1 MKSTSQTSRQSR
13 SIRMRWIRANRKAA
27 SVFGLIGSHSADSA
41 PVIER
46 CGSTW
51 TRLRPRTRASA
62 WRQTPATPP
71 EASTLLPQLMT

>member
-1 MKSTSQTSRQSR
+1 MSFEMKSTSQTSRQSR

-51 TRLRPRTRASA
+51 TR
-62 WRQTPATPP
+62 
-71 EASTLLPQLMT
+71 